1 MNKNTLI
8 ALISSF
14 LFITC
19 LIILLLKLENK
30 TNYIEF
36 KAVVIDT
43 NLVTPLKGEVIK
55 YDEVS
60 LSLNDDVKKGD
71 IINLKIEKEILEI
84 YPPVVTVISYE
95 IINPIK
101 K

>member
-1 MNKNTLI
+1 MNKKTHI

-14 LFITC
+14 FIIIV
-19 LIILLLKLENK
+19 LIIFLIKIENK

-43 NLVTPLKGEVIK
+43 NLVSPLKGEKIK

-60 LSLNDDVKKGD
+60 ALLNNDVKKGD

-95 IINPIK
+95 IINPTK
-101 K
+101 N